1 MKQKNINKLVCRYGL
16 TTAAAILA
24 TFGGGSERQGQC

>member
-24 TFGGGSERQGQC
+24 TFGGSERQG